1 MDPEAHAILQELA
14 RINRMVVRPQQ
25 EALIKKQEAIVDGHR
40 NKESP
45 GGRRATLRSVDNVDM
60 PLQGSAE
67 LPQDAVLCVD
77 GSPLSPG
84 SPRLRKSLGTQ

>member
-1 MDPEAHAILQELA
+1 
-14 RINRMVVRPQQ
+14 
-25 EALIKKQEAIVDGHR
+25 
-40 NKESP
+40 
-45 GGRRATLRSVDNVDM
+45 M